1 MICYYCN
8 SLKVLHV
15 TEQMGFFHYL
25 KKKMAFFR
33 IFLLFGLENQFGK
46 KREVDVRQAISHTKK
61 MNWISAQNEHIE
73 LHTTRTHT
81 FDLACE

>member
-33 IFLLFGLENQFGK
+33 IFLLFGLENRFGK
-46 KREVDVRQAISHTKK
+46 KKRSRRSPSNFTHEKNELNKRTK
-61 MNWISAQNEHIE
+61 
-73 LHTTRTHT
+73 RTY
-81 FDLACE
+81 